1 MKIITIIGARPQ
13 FIKAAPV
20 SAALIA
26 AGIDEKLVHTGQH
39 HDKDMS
45 DVFFDELGIP
55 KPSYNLDIQGGGH
68 GAMTGRMLEAIERVL
83 LKEQPDKVLIY
94 GDTNSTLAGA
104 LAAVKLHIP
113 VIHVEAGLRSYN
125 RRMPEEINRIM
136 ADHVSELLLCTSDV
150 ALDNLKAEGISR
162 GVHLVGDVMAD
173 INRTTRESL
182 GDLKGVLD
190 ANGVKVKK
198 YILMTWHRA
207 ENTDDTNRLKAIL
220 DALNSIDEDVVLPL
234 HPRTRQALTRE
245 GLKLSER
252 VKVVDPLSY
261 HKMTALMYGSRCV
274 LTDSGGVQKEA
285 YWCNVPCITMR
296 DETEWTE
303 TVDVGWNC
311 LVGADKKKILDAVHH
326 FAPQTDRPV
335 LYGDGHAAER
345 IAELLKNA

>member
-20 SAALIA
+20 SVALKS
-26 AGIDEKLVHTGQH
+26 AGLSEKLAHTGQH

-55 KPSYNLDIQGGGH
+55 KPAYNLDIQGGGH
-68 GAMTGRMLEAIERVL
+68 GAMTGKMLEAIEEVL
-83 LKEQPDKVLIY
+83 LEENPDKVLVY

-113 VIHVEAGLRSYN
+113 VIHVEAGLRSFN
-125 RRMPEEINRIM
+125 RSMPEEINRIM
-136 ADHVSELLLCTSDV
+136 ADHVSDLLFCTSEV
-150 ALDNLKAEGISR
+150 AIENLIAEGISK

-173 INRTTRESL
+173 INRATRDEL
-182 GDLKGVLD
+182 GEVNGIISDFGVQEKQY
-190 ANGVKVKK
+190 V
-198 YILMTWHRA
+198 LMTWHRA
-207 ENTDDTNRLKAIL
+207 ENTDNVDRLKGIL
-220 DALNSIDEDVVLPL
+220 NAVNAMEADVILPL
-234 HPRTRQALTRE
+234 HPRTKLALQRE
-245 GLKLSER
+245 NLQLSSR
-252 VKVVDPLSY
+252 VKVTGPLSY
-261 HKMTALMYGSRCV
+261 HNMTALMCGSRAV

-311 LVGADKKKILDAVHH
+311 LVGADEQKILEAINGFVTPKEH
-326 FAPQTDRPV
+326 PV
-335 LYGDGHAAER
+335 VYGDGHASER
-345 IAELLKNA
+345 IAEILLNT